1 MVKSMVPMA
10 MVEKNKWLNQCCLW
24 QGWKKSNGQI
34 NGAEGN
40 GKPMFQQ
47 KKGRTQK
54 VKNNTS
60 RKRNKQSEVLMQQ
73 EALTTSTIRYL
84 TLSYFI
90 YSVLQKKRRYLAGD
104 WIPKKEMNE

>member
-73 EALTTSTIRYL
+73 EAPNNI
-84 TLSYFI
+84 
-90 YSVLQKKRRYLAGD
+90 
-104 WIPKKEMNE
+104 NN

>member
-1 MVKSMVPMA
+1 MVENKTMVKSMVHMA
-10 MVEKNKWLNQCCLW
+10 RVEKDQWSNQCCLR

-73 EALTTSTIRYL
+73 EAPNNI
-84 TLSYFI
+84 
-90 YSVLQKKRRYLAGD
+90 
-104 WIPKKEMNE
+104 NN